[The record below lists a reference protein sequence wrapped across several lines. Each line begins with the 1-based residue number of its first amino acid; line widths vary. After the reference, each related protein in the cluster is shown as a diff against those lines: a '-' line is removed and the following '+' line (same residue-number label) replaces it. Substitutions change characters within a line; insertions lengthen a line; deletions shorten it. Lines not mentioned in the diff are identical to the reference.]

1 MADFFKNLKANEL
14 ISAIICM
21 ALGIVLII
29 WPGTSVKVACM
40 ILGGALLLY
49 GVLQIILYLF
59 AKERTIYLQGMLL
72 FGIVLAVIG
81 AWILLKP
88 ESIMK
93 AVPVIVGIIIVIYGI
108 NNAVQ
113 SVDLKKLGYGN
124 WWIACLLGL
133 ATIVLGAV
141 LIFKPFGVINTVT
154 RVIGGFLIYD
164 GLSDLW
170 ILSRLFKAKKNYQK
184 IVDVDARIIDEDEK

>member
-1 MADFFKNLKANEL
+1 
-14 ISAIICM
+14 
-21 ALGIVLII
+21 
-29 WPGTSVKVACM
+29 M

-93 AVPVIVGIIIVIYGI
+93 AVPVIVGIIIVIHGI

>member
-72 FGIVLAVIG
+72 FGSDRCMDPAETG
-81 AWILLKP
+81 KYH
-88 ESIMK
+88 ESGSCDRWHYYRD
-93 AVPVIVGIIIVIYGI
+93 PR
-108 NNAVQ
+108 NQ
-113 SVDLKKLGYGN
+113 
-124 WWIACLLGL
+124 
-133 ATIVLGAV
+133 
-141 LIFKPFGVINTVT
+141 
-154 RVIGGFLIYD
+154 
-164 GLSDLW
+164 
-170 ILSRLFKAKKNYQK
+170 
-184 IVDVDARIIDEDEK
+184 

>member
-1 MADFFKNLKANEL
+1 M
-14 ISAIICM
+14 
-21 ALGIVLII
+21 V
-29 WPGTSVKVACM
+29 
-40 ILGGALLLY
+40 
-49 GVLQIILYLF
+49 
-59 AKERTIYLQGMLL
+59 
-72 FGIVLAVIG
+72 
-81 AWILLKP
+81 
-88 ESIMK
+88 
-93 AVPVIVGIIIVIYGI
+93 
-108 NNAVQ
+108 
-113 SVDLKKLGYGN
+113 
-124 WWIACLLGL
+124 ACLLGL

>member
-1 MADFFKNLKANEL
+1 
-14 ISAIICM
+14 
-21 ALGIVLII
+21 
-29 WPGTSVKVACM
+29 M
-40 ILGGALLLY
+40 ILGGALFLY

-93 AVPVIVGIIIVIYGI
+93 AVPVIVGIIIVIHGI

-124 WWIACLLGL
+124 WWVACLLGL

>member
-81 AWILLKP
+81 A
-88 ESIMK
+88 
-93 AVPVIVGIIIVIYGI
+93 
-108 NNAVQ
+108 
-113 SVDLKKLGYGN
+113 
-124 WWIACLLGL
+124 CLLY
-133 ATIVLGAV
+133 T
-141 LIFKPFGVINTVT
+141 
-154 RVIGGFLIYD
+154 
-164 GLSDLW
+164 SD
-170 ILSRLFKAKKNYQK
+170 AA
-184 IVDVDARIIDEDEK
+184 DD

>member
-59 AKERTIYLQGMLL
+59 AKERTAGHAPVWNRAGSDRCMDPAETGKYH
-72 FGIVLAVIG
+72 
-81 AWILLKP
+81 
-88 ESIMK
+88 ESGSCDRWHYYRD
-93 AVPVIVGIIIVIYGI
+93 PR
-108 NNAVQ
+108 NQ
-113 SVDLKKLGYGN
+113 
-124 WWIACLLGL
+124 
-133 ATIVLGAV
+133 
-141 LIFKPFGVINTVT
+141 
-154 RVIGGFLIYD
+154 
-164 GLSDLW
+164 
-170 ILSRLFKAKKNYQK
+170 
-184 IVDVDARIIDEDEK
+184 

>member
-72 FGIVLAVIG
+72 FGIVDPAETG
-81 AWILLKP
+81 KYH
-88 ESIMK
+88 ESGSCDRWYYYRD
-93 AVPVIVGIIIVIYGI
+93 PR
-108 NNAVQ
+108 NQ
-113 SVDLKKLGYGN
+113 
-124 WWIACLLGL
+124 
-133 ATIVLGAV
+133 
-141 LIFKPFGVINTVT
+141 
-154 RVIGGFLIYD
+154 
-164 GLSDLW
+164 
-170 ILSRLFKAKKNYQK
+170 
-184 IVDVDARIIDEDEK
+184 

>member
-88 ESIMK
+88 ESI
-93 AVPVIVGIIIVIYGI
+93 IVIHGI

>member
-1 MADFFKNLKANEL
+1 
-14 ISAIICM
+14 
-21 ALGIVLII
+21 
-29 WPGTSVKVACM
+29 
-40 ILGGALLLY
+40 
-49 GVLQIILYLF
+49 
-59 AKERTIYLQGMLL
+59 MLL

-93 AVPVIVGIIIVIYGI
+93 AVPVIVGIIIVIHGI

-113 SVDLKKLGYGN
+113 SVDLKKLDYGN

>member
-1 MADFFKNLKANEL
+1 M
-14 ISAIICM
+14 
-21 ALGIVLII
+21 
-29 WPGTSVKVACM
+29 
-40 ILGGALLLY
+40 
-49 GVLQIILYLF
+49 
-59 AKERTIYLQGMLL
+59 
-72 FGIVLAVIG
+72 IG

-93 AVPVIVGIIIVIYGI
+93 AVPVIVGIIIVIHGI